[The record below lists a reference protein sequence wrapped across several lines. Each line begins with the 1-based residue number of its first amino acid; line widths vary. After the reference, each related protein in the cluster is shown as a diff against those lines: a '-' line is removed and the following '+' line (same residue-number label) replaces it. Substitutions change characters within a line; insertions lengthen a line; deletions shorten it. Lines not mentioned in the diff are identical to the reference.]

1 MPSAL
6 AQRIARAEARQ
17 RGGLRSASGGSMLAN
32 RIARAEARL
41 GGQKEEE
48 EEERGLLSRVWYGED
63 KDFGGYKGGR
73 MGVEDIPGQFVDV
86 VASPYEKGLK
96 PLIDIGA
103 GAGKIALG
111 QEEDEDTRLARM
123 AGSEFVDSVT
133 GLREAFRSGYPV
145 EGVMNLASVATLPV
159 SGGASAAGL
168 LGKVPKLG
176 QLAKVASKLDK
187 VAGSKAMRAVDAVAD
202 PMSYGI
208 GKTAKGIAAGGRA
221 AKGAVTG
228 RKRDVTDGDADA
240 LKMDDIR
247 KPGRTI
253 RQEVAEYIQSFT
265 TSLPQPAVG
274 RMYDYLIDPDK
285 RTQNY
290 EVMKEARN
298 NPDEAIKGIVD
309 KVQDRIQEMRD
320 IESPAY
326 SKAKKEY
333 QAAEGIAGKN
343 IATDFRAKGGD
354 VIGDKVD
361 KLLGPTKD
369 DTGFGGQLVV
379 RWREKAG
386 IDADGNDVFRNVET
400 PWANRNTIPN
410 DAPYQYDIK
419 WERDGIES
427 ELPSRQ
433 QDVFRNELLA
443 NVLQSSSGLTVGN
456 SPISFNNILARS
468 KKFES
473 ELGTYSARME
483 MGPTDKFRA
492 RLKDVRRE
500 IVKDAAGTEAA
511 DKFTAAE
518 DAYRQHKVKLD
529 QIQEDYGRKIG
540 DTDVDHKQ
548 QRSKLL
554 GEVLESDGRL
564 DQLKELA
571 GDDAVLQLLG
581 AAHQSPFGGGL
592 VVRSNFSNLLRGIA
606 GLGVA
611 FTAGGLTS
619 ALAGIPLLAAF
630 SPQAM
635 LPISK
640 RLAASPLANRA
651 IRGDRPQ
658 ISEMGITKTVT
669 ETVKGAEQLLGKQ
682 GVNLRQLAQ
691 QGMTFG
697 QLMQRLER
705 EAEREQRQG

>member
-1 MPSAL
+1 M
-6 AQRIARAEARQ
+6 
-17 RGGLRSASGGSMLAN
+17 
-32 RIARAEARL
+32 
-41 GGQKEEE
+41 
-48 EEERGLLSRVWYGED
+48 
-63 KDFGGYKGGR
+63 
-73 MGVEDIPGQFVDV
+73 
-86 VASPYEKGLK
+86 
-96 PLIDIGA
+96 
-103 GAGKIALG
+103 
-111 QEEDEDTRLARM
+111 
-123 AGSEFVDSVT
+123 
-133 GLREAFRSGYPV
+133 
-145 EGVMNLASVATLPV
+145 
-159 SGGASAAGL
+159 
-168 LGKVPKLG
+168 
-176 QLAKVASKLDK
+176 
-187 VAGSKAMRAVDAVAD
+187 
-202 PMSYGI
+202 
-208 GKTAKGIAAGGRA
+208 
-221 AKGAVTG
+221 
-228 RKRDVTDGDADA
+228 
-240 LKMDDIR
+240 
-247 KPGRTI
+247 
-253 RQEVAEYIQSFT
+253 
-265 TSLPQPAVG
+265 
-274 RMYDYLIDPDK
+274 IDPDK
-285 RTQNY
+285 RTRNY

-298 NPDEAIKGIVD
+298 SPDEAIKGIVD

-386 IDADGNDVFRNVET
+386 IDADGNDVFRDVET

-635 LPISK
+635 LPISR